1 MEEKSYAIRCETVLK
16 ADGALSVRTES
27 AQRCD
32 RNRMVSGNHRSA
44 ANAETILHFM
54 PLVKSKKREKPPL
67 RLLDLGIIGTVIISE
82 RHLQAVPSE
91 RPHNRLQSL
100 LCGLF
105 STLLFVR

>member
-44 ANAETILHFM
+44 ADAETILHFM
-54 PLVKSKKREKPPL
+54 PLVKSKKREPPL
-67 RLLDLGIIGTVIISE
+67 RGLELGIIENNDDFLNDILK
-82 RHLQAVPSE
+82 R
-91 RPHNRLQSL
+91 
-100 LCGLF
+100 CK
-105 STLLFVR
+105 